1 MGLIQSYF
9 SNTQEYYKYYHGPN
23 LTNAK
28 IWKQNEEK
36 EDITEHIKSFYG
48 TDNNWNQRLFTYGEV
63 FPNKHNYHFYIEFLS
78 DDNKKY
84 WFHGTVG
91 ESQQIFN
98 PRLSY

>member
-9 SNTQEYYKYYHGPN
+9 SNTQEYYKNYHGPN

-28 IWKQNEEK
+28 IWKQDEEK

-48 TDNNWNQRLFTYGEV
+48 TDNHWNQQLFTYGEV

-91 ESQQIFN
+91 ESHQIFN